1 MKDYILIVEG
11 KNDYSRIKQIYPDM
25 NIMITGGSA
34 VSDEFLSNVK
44 VLSKTHEIVIFTDPD
59 APGEKIRKKIQEVVP
74 DASHIFINKK
84 DAISKN
90 NKKVGVEH
98 ASKTDLINALEKI
111 NRPSNNSNI
120 DLEFLYD
127 LGLLGEA
134 KSKEKRAWLLDK
146 LNIGYTNGK
155 QLVKRLNLFGYNKDE
170 IEEICNDWKY

>member
-34 VSDEFLSNVK
+34 VSEEFLRDVK
-44 VLSKTHEIVIFTDPD
+44 NLSKTHEIVIFTDPD
-59 APGEKIRKKIQEVVP
+59 SPGEKIRKKIQEVVP

-84 DAISKN
+84 DAISKK

-98 ASKTDLINALEKI
+98 VNKVDLINALERI
-111 NRPSNNSNI
+111 NRPKCSSDI

-127 LGLLGEA
+127 MGLLGEER
-134 KSKEKRAWLLDK
+134 SKEKRVWLLER
-146 LNIGYTNGK
+146 LNIGYANGK
-155 QLVKRLNLFGYNKDE
+155 QLVKKLNLFGYSKDE
-170 IEEICNDWKY
+170 IEEICNDWEY